1 LIRAD
6 SEIGV
11 PLVQRKPSRR
21 EPLPERQCQ
30 AQQRERRQDAMQN
43 HRSFLIARR
52 LGRKRVLVE
61 ATNLPQ
67 EP

>member
-1 LIRAD
+1 
-6 SEIGV
+6 
-11 PLVQRKPSRR
+11 
-21 EPLPERQCQ
+21 LPERQCQ

-61 ATNLPQ
+61 ATNLSQ